1 MDLKNLSKNDTII
14 APATS
19 PGMGAI
25 AVIRIS
31 GPKAIS
37 YTKKFFTP
45 YKSGKDLAEVKTHTA
60 HFGEILDQP
69 VNLEIAEDQPK
80 QQPIDEVLI
89 NVFHDGKSFTGEET
103 VEISC
108 HGSTYIIQTIL
119 QLFVDAGV
127 RAADAGEFTM
137 RAYRNGKFD
146 LSQAEAVADLIH
158 STSKASSQLALSQL
172 KGGVSSEISKLREQ
186 LLNFASL
193 IELELDFSEEDVEFA
208 DRSEFII
215 LVGSIQKL
223 VGKLMTSFSLG
234 NSIKNGLPVAIV
246 GEPNVGKSTLLNAL
260 LEEDRAI
267 VSSIAGTTRDV
278 IEDELNIEG
287 VKFRFIDT
295 AGIRE
300 TNDEIETKGIEKTFQ
315 KMDMARVVMQ
325 VFDVTKTAQS
335 EIEKVAQALVDK
347 YPEKEILIVLN
358 KVDLLKPTRN
368 SEGGTTE
375 GNLSQSTEECVG
387 EISAEDE
394 HAAAKRAELNEMLG
408 TQETKLQFNWEFQNQ
423 ETITYIPI
431 SAKSEQGIQKI
442 KNKLSSLV
450 DVGQLN
456 TGDIIIS
463 NARHYNSLKDA
474 NLSLDSVLHAM
485 ESGIPGDLLAIDI
498 RGALHSLGEITGEI
512 TTDDLLGNIFGKFCI
527 GK

>member
-1 MDLKNLSKNDTII
+1 MNLRNLSKNDTII
-14 APATS
+14 APATA

-31 GPKAIS
+31 GPQAIS
-37 YTKKFFTP
+37 FTKKFFKP
-45 YKSGKDLAEVKTHTA
+45 YKLGKDLSNVNTHTA
-60 HFGEILDQP
+60 HFGEIHDGEKAL
-69 VNLEIAEDQPK
+69 
-80 QQPIDEVLI
+80 DEVLI
-89 NVFHDGKSFTGEET
+89 NVFHNGKSFTGEET
-103 VEISC
+103 TEISC
-108 HGSTYIIQTIL
+108 HGSTYITQEIIK
-119 QLFVDAGV
+119 LFVDAGL

-208 DRSEFII
+208 DRTEFMK
-215 LVGSIQKL
+215 LVNNIQKL
-223 VGKLMTSFSLG
+223 VKKLMTSFSLG
-234 NSIKNGLPVAIV
+234 NAIKNGLPVAIV

-267 VSSIAGTTRDV
+267 VSDIAGTTRDA

-287 VKFRFIDT
+287 VIYRFIDT

-300 TNDEIETKGIEKTFQ
+300 TTDVIENKGIEKTFQ
-315 KMDMARVVMQ
+315 KMEQARVVMQ
-325 VFDVTKTAQS
+325 VFDFSKTS
-335 EIEKVAQALVDK
+335 KEEIEKVGGKLSDK

-358 KVDLLKPTRN
+358 KIDIVEKETNQAFKIN
-368 SEGGTTE
+368 SAKRSELDNMIGDKE
-375 GNLSQSTEECVG
+375 VEYDYNRIQNQFSIQNEKANLS
-387 EISAEDE
+387 
-394 HAAAKRAELNEMLG
+394 L
-408 TQETKLQFNWEFQNQ
+408 
-423 ETITYIPI
+423 IPI
-431 SAKSEQGIQKI
+431 SAKSETGIKAI
-442 KNKLSSLV
+442 KDVLSSLV
-450 DVGQLN
+450 DLGQLN

-463 NARHYNSLKDA
+463 NARHYSSLKDA
-474 NLSLDSVLHAM
+474 NQSLDSVLHAM
-485 ESGIPGDLLAIDI
+485 EIGIPGDLLAIDI